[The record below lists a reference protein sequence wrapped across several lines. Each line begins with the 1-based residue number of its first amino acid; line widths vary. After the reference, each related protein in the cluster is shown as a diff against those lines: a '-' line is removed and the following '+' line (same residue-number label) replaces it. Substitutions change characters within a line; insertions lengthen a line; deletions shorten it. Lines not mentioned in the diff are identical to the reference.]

1 MKKTQVKTNKQ
12 QSKINYKAILAQL
25 YAWLSFGC
33 FGIVILQPMWHYN
46 HDTASASLYVL
57 VGWIAAVVSSKM
69 D

>member
-1 MKKTQVKTNKQ
+1 MKKI
-12 QSKINYKAILAQL
+12 SKKKNNYGNTLAHL

-46 HDTASASLYVL
+46 HDTISAAIYVL
-57 VGWIAAVVSSKM
+57 IGWFSAIAATKIG